1 MLEHFCEKILQ
12 EIEEAAQT
20 QRKRLTPESFVDRYG
35 LSNIGYINYEE
46 FKNIYKSHVHFADED
61 NFMKPMPDENK
72 LRGLFN
78 TLDPDQRQKISRQDF
93 GKIII
98 AKGPQSTFLSRLRKK
113 LLKGKERLHNV
124 LLEECQDADRSF
136 GV

>member
-1 MLEHFCEKILQ
+1 
-12 EIEEAAQT
+12 
-20 QRKRLTPESFVDRYG
+20 
-35 LSNIGYINYEE
+35 
-46 FKNIYKSHVHFADED
+46 
-61 NFMKPMPDENK
+61 MKPMPDENK